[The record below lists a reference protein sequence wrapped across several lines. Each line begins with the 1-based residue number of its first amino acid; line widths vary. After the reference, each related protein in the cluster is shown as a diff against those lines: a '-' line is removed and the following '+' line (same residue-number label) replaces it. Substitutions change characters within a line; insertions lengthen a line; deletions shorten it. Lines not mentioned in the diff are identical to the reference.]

1 LAIEL
6 GKINRLEVKREADI
20 SYILTD
26 GEQEIFLHKKEA
38 ERAYE
43 IGELIDVFL
52 YDDNQARITASTK
65 PPSVSIG
72 ETALLNVVSTNYN
85 YGAFLYYG
93 MVKDLLLSIDDL
105 PKSHRLWPKP
115 NDKLFVTMKEKHGR
129 LFAHLLTRQDMRDMY
144 DTDEELPVKEYY
156 DIYHLL
162 YLENGIIGFTENG
175 TEVFIHKNNYRDL
188 PRIGQKLN
196 VRILA
201 KNEYNYTGT
210 LIAQKEL
217 MLDKD
222 ANIIYQYLLDN
233 DGEMPFTDKSDVDEI
248 YQVFKMSKSAF
259 KRGLGHLKK
268 MDAVELNPNDTKI
281 KKVK

>member
-1 LAIEL
+1 MIL

-26 GEQEIFLHKKEA
+26 GEHEIFLHKKEA
-38 ERAYE
+38 ERPYE

-52 YDDNQARITASTK
+52 YDDNLARVTASTK
-65 PPSVSIG
+65 PPSLTLG
-72 ETALLNVVSTNYN
+72 ETQLLEVVSTNYN

-115 NDKLFVTMKEKHGR
+115 KDKLFVTMKEKHGR
-129 LFAHLLTRQDMRDMY
+129 LFAHLLTRQDMRDNY
-144 DTDEELPVKEYY
+144 EFTEDLIIKEYY
-156 DIYHLL
+156 DIYHLV

-175 TEVFIHKNNYRDL
+175 TEVFIHKNNYREL

-196 VRILA
+196 VRILS
-201 KNEYNYTGT
+201 KNDNNYTGT
-210 LIAQKEL
+210 MIAQKEL

-222 ANIIYQYLLDN
+222 ANIIYQFLIDN
-233 DGEMPFTDKSDVDEI
+233 DGEMPYTDKSNVEEI
-248 YQVFKMSKSAF
+248 YHVFKMSKGAF

-268 MDAVELNPNDTKI
+268 MDVVELYPEKTII